1 MKADKPFTIKEV
13 KRLKIAFPENSDDFF
28 ALLIDTI
35 VADGFTKEETVQIID
50 NAIRTITRQKLT
62 IAEIIY
68 EYKKEKQSH
77 VYD

>member
-28 ALLIDTI
+28 ALLIETI
-35 VADGFTKEETVQIID
+35 IAENFTEEEVVKIIND
-50 NAIRTITRQKLT
+50 AIRTIKYKQLT

-68 EYKKEKQSH
+68 ELKAEKQSH
-77 VYD
+77 IYP